1 MTAQEAIEELKLN
14 GGLEISG
21 NAEKVARFFE
31 GLDVAIEAL
40 EKQIPKKPHKI
51 NIANTSW
58 CKGGIRFECPACHK
72 FLGYR
77 ELTYC
82 GLCGQK
88 LDWSE

>member
-1 MTAQEAIEELKLN
+1 MEKMTVQQAINVMEKYTDITLSKVVIEAHN
-14 GGLEISG
+14 M
-21 NAEKVARFFE
+21 
-31 GLDVAIEAL
+31 AIEAL
-40 EKQIPKKPHKI
+40 EKQIPEKPHKI

-58 CKGGIRFECPACHK
+58 CKGGIRFECPSCHK